1 MVESFRFNPAQ
12 RNGMPGGAILA
23 MQFDFKLSNSSHAPI
38 TKETLRIAD
47 LLRKKPKKIVGAADL
62 DEVPETVTD

>member
-1 MVESFRFNPAQ
+1 
-12 RNGMPGGAILA
+12 MPGGAILA